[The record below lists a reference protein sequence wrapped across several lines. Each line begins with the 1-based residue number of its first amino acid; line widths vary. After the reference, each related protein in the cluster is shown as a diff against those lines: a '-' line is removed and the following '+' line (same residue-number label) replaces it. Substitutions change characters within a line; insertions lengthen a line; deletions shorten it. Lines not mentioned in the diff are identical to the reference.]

1 MTANPDLPAEGAPS
15 LSTAEVARLF
25 KVSVPTIQRW
35 VDAGHLK
42 AWKTPGGHR
51 RVDAASVQ
59 ALRAGPA
66 QTAAAGAV
74 QVVVVDDNPDDR
86 DLLEAI
92 VHEALPGVALAV
104 FDNAVQALVAIGRHA
119 PAIVITDIVMPHMDG
134 LEMIHQLCGH
144 CEVTPQL
151 LVVVSATLPRSSA
164 RARGMPAD
172 AVFMAKP
179 LDAPRLVALL
189 RQHAPSPPARS
200 A

>member
-1 MTANPDLPAEGAPS
+1 VSPHPDLPDDIAPS

-25 KVSVPTIQRW
+25 RVSVPTIQRW

-66 QTAAAGAV
+66 QAAGPV

-92 VHEALPGVALAV
+92 VHEALPGAAVAL

-134 LEMIHQLCGH
+134 LEMIHQLSGH

-164 RARGMPAD
+164 LARGMPD
-172 AVFMAKP
+172 GAVFMAKP

>member
-1 MTANPDLPAEGAPS
+1 M
-15 LSTAEVARLF
+15 STAEVARLF
-25 KVSVPTIQRW
+25 RVSVPTIQRW

-59 ALRAGPA
+59 ALRAGPVQA
-66 QTAAAGAV
+66 AAAGAV

-92 VHEALPGVALAV
+92 VHEALPGALVAV

-134 LEMIHQLCGH
+134 LEMIHQLSGH
-144 CEVTPQL
+144 CEVQPRL

-164 RARGMPAD
+164 LARGMPD
-172 AVFMAKP
+172 GAVFMAKP

-189 RQHAPSPPARS
+189 RQHDPGRS

>member
-1 MTANPDLPAEGAPS
+1 MTPHPDLPGDSAPS
-15 LSTAEVARLF
+15 MSTAEVARLF
-25 KVSVPTIQRW
+25 RVSVPTIQRW

-59 ALRAGPA
+59 ALRAGPVQA
-66 QTAAAGAV
+66 AAAAGAV

-92 VHEALPGVALAV
+92 VHEALPGALVAV

-134 LEMIHQLCGH
+134 LEMIHQLSGH
-144 CEVTPQL
+144 CEVTPRL
-151 LVVVSATLPRSSA
+151 LVVVSATLPGSAA

-179 LDAPRLVALL
+179 LDAQRLVALL
-189 RQHAPSPPARS
+189 RQHDPGRTP
-200 A
+200 

>member
-1 MTANPDLPAEGAPS
+1 MSPHPDLPDDIAPS

-25 KVSVPTIQRW
+25 RVSVPTIQRW

-66 QTAAAGAV
+66 QAAGPV

-92 VHEALPGVALAV
+92 VHEALPGAAVAL

>member
-1 MTANPDLPAEGAPS
+1 VSPHPDLPDDIAPS

-25 KVSVPTIQRW
+25 RVSVPTIQRW

-66 QTAAAGAV
+66 QAAGPV

-92 VHEALPGVALAV
+92 VHEALPGAAVAL

>member
-1 MTANPDLPAEGAPS
+1 VSPHPDLPDDIAPS

-25 KVSVPTIQRW
+25 RVSVPTIQRW

-59 ALRAGPA
+59 ALRAGPVQA
-66 QTAAAGAV
+66 AAAGAV

-92 VHEALPGVALAV
+92 VHEALPGALVAV

-134 LEMIHQLCGH
+134 LEMIHQLSGH
-144 CEVTPQL
+144 CEVQPRL
-151 LVVVSATLPRSSA
+151 LVVVSATLPRSTA
-164 RARGMPAD
+164 HARGMPAD

-189 RQHAPSPPARS
+189 RQHDPGRS

>member
-1 MTANPDLPAEGAPS
+1 MSPHPDLPDDISPS

-25 KVSVPTIQRW
+25 RVSVPTIQRW

-66 QTAAAGAV
+66 QAAGPV

-92 VHEALPGVALAV
+92 VHEALPGAAVAL